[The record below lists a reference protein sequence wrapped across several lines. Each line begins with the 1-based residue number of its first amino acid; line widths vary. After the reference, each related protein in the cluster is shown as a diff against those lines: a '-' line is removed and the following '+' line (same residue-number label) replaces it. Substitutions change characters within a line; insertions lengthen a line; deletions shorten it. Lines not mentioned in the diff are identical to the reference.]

1 MKYIFDNNT
10 LTAIFRHYY
19 HDSFPSF
26 WGLFNMMIKDGNI
39 LSVREVNNEIKNYSR
54 KDELETWAKTNTYFF
69 ADPTTEELEFITRI
83 YSVPHFNNGIS
94 QQKLLKG
101 GPFADPFIIAKA
113 YVEKG
118 AVVSLEKLKPNATKI
133 PNICEHFEIP
143 CIDLQGFLK
152 HKKWSF

>member
-19 HDSFPSF
+19 RDSFPSF
-26 WGLFNMMIKDGNI
+26 WGLFSKMIIDGNI
-39 LSVREVNNEIKNYSR
+39 LSVREVHNEIKNYSR
-54 KDELETWAKTNTYFF
+54 KDELEAWAKTNTYFF
-69 ADPTTEELEFITRI
+69 ADPTTEELEFITQI
-83 YSVPHFNNGIS
+83 YSVPHFYNSIS

-113 YVEKG
+113 YVEQG
-118 AVVSLEKLKPNATKI
+118 TVVTLEKLKPNATKI
-133 PNICEHFEIP
+133 PNICEHFKIP

-152 HKKWSF
+152 QKKWSF